1 MTKEAIRTTGAPTP
15 TGPFNQAI
23 RVGNLVFTSGQA
35 GRNRET
41 GKMGDISDQ
50 ARRCIA
56 NIANI
61 LEAAGASL
69 ADVAKVT
76 VFLRNADD
84 WKAFNEEYVKLMP
97 EPLPAR
103 TSAIVE
109 LKGPDMLC
117 EMEVIAVVGERDG
130 AR

>member
-1 MTKEAIRTTGAPTP
+1 MTKKQAIRTDRAPTP

-23 RVGNLVFTSGQA
+23 RIGNLVFTSGQA

-41 GKMGDISDQ
+41 GKMGDIHDQ
-50 ARRCIA
+50 ARRCIGH
-56 NIANI
+56 IAGV
-61 LEAAGASL
+61 LEAAGSSL
-69 ADVAKVT
+69 ADIVKVT

-84 WKAFNEEYVKLMP
+84 WKGFNDEYVKLMP

-103 TSAIVE
+103 TSAIVQ

-117 EMEVIAVVGERDG
+117 EMEVIAVIPE
-130 AR
+130 

>member
-1 MTKEAIRTTGAPTP
+1 MAKKQAIRTDQAPIP

-23 RVGNLVFTSGQA
+23 KIGNMVFCSGQA

-41 GKMGDISDQ
+41 GKMGDIHDQ
-50 ARRCIA
+50 ARRCLGNLA
-56 NIANI
+56 KI
-61 LEAAGASL
+61 LEAAGSSL
-69 ADVAKVT
+69 ADAVKVT
-76 VFLRNADD
+76 VFLRNAED
-84 WKAFNEEYVKLMP
+84 WKGFNEEYVKLMP

-117 EMEVIAVVGERDG
+117 EVELIAVIPE
-130 AR
+130 

>member
-1 MTKEAIRTTGAPTP
+1 MSERQVIKTDGAPTP

-50 ARRCIA
+50 ARRCIG
-56 NIANI
+56 NISNI
-61 LEAAGASL
+61 LEAAGSSL
-69 ADVAKVT
+69 ADVVKVT
-76 VFLRNADD
+76 VYLRNADD
-84 WKAFNEEYVKLMP
+84 WKAFNAEYVKLMP

-117 EMEVIAVVGERDG
+117 EMEAIAVIPE
-130 AR
+130 